1 MSIYTDY
8 ERLFAATMQREGK
21 PNPAKSFKGWQ
32 ADAVLTR
39 RAFILVTS
47 MFERER
53 AEILKRYSTETAAEK
68 LTERRNTYNALRK
81 SAEDGLQKKLDEI
94 IASKRECIKR
104 ACKAPT
110 TDDTNLLAVLNMRSK
125 LTTND
130 IIHAAE
136 SVGNNLLSLG
146 TLADICNRH
155 GLDIPVPTAEK
166 YEEMLA
172 RAEEFARS
180 RISEAFLPEK
190 NMTYYGLEFYN
201 YSDAPESNATRF
213 FDELDNSVFT
223 SEQIRTPGEQA
234 AAWKAEL
241 AAKMKGS
248 GSESEAAE

>member
-21 PNPAKSFKGWQ
+21 PNLAKSFKGWQ

-47 MFERER
+47 MFEKER
-53 AEILKRYSTETAAEK
+53 ADILEKYSTTTAAEM
-68 LTERRNTYNALRK
+68 LTERRNAYNAFKK
-81 SAEDGLQKKLDEI
+81 SAEDGLRAKLDEV
-94 IASKRECIKR
+94 IASKKACIQR

-130 IIHAAE
+130 VIHAAQ
-136 SVGNNLLSLG
+136 SVGDNLLSLG
-146 TLADICNRH
+146 TLADICSRH
-155 GLDIPVPTAEK
+155 GLDIPIPTAEK
-166 YEEMLA
+166 YEEMLD

-190 NMTYYGLEFYN
+190 SMKYYGIEFYN
-201 YSDAPESNATRF
+201 YADAPESNATRLF
-213 FDELDNSVFT
+213 SELDNSVFT
-223 SEQIRTPGEQA
+223 SEQIRTSGDQA

-241 AAKMKGS
+241 AAKMKGN
-248 GSESEAAE
+248 GSEPEAAE

>member
-1 MSIYTDY
+1 MSNYTDY

-32 ADAVLTR
+32 EDAVLTR

-53 AEILKRYSTETAAEK
+53 ADILKKYSTTTAAEK
-68 LTERRNTYNALRK
+68 LTERRNAYNALKK
-81 SAEDGLQKKLDEI
+81 SAEDGLRAKLDEV
-94 IASKRECIKR
+94 IASKKACIQKACR
-104 ACKAPT
+104 APS

-125 LTTND
+125 LSTND

-155 GLDIPVPTAEK
+155 GIAVPIPTAEK
-166 YEEMLA
+166 FEEMLD
-172 RAEEFARS
+172 RAEEYAQD

-190 NMTYYGLEFYN
+190 SMGYYGIEFYN
-201 YSDAPESNATRF
+201 YADAPESNATSLF
-213 FDELDNSVFT
+213 SELDNSVFT
-223 SEQIRTPGEQA
+223 SEQIGTPGEQA

-241 AAKMKGS
+241 AAKMKGN

>member
-1 MSIYTDY
+1 MSNYTDY

-32 ADAVLTR
+32 EDCVLSR
-39 RAFILVTS
+39 KAFSIVTS

-53 AEILKRYSTETAAEK
+53 AEILKRYSAETAAEM

-81 SAEDGLQKKLDEI
+81 AAEDSLRAKLDEV
-94 IASKRECIKR
+94 IASKRECIKKSCR
-104 ACKAPT
+104 APS

-125 LTTND
+125 LTVND
-130 IIHAAE
+130 IIHASE
-136 SVGNNLLSLG
+136 SVGDNLLSLA

-155 GLDIPVPTAEK
+155 GLDIPIPTAEK
-166 YEEMLA
+166 YEEMLD

-241 AAKMKGS
+241 AAKMNGN